1 MSKRLPLLN
10 QLRGAQL
17 HASDPAGHAA
27 LSASAGT
34 GKTHVLTARVLR
46 LLLGGAD
53 PGSILCLTFT
63 KAGAAEMADR
73 IHARLASWVRLADK
87 HLRAELFALGESNGA
102 DELAHARTLF
112 ARVLDATGGGL
123 RIQTIHAF
131 SQSLLAAFPAE
142 AGITPGFRPLDARA
156 ERLLARQVLAD
167 LLVRAEEGGDLP
179 LTEDVRVL
187 SRRLGEAGAEALLLE
202 AARAPDAMEALG
214 PPQGVAARLGAYFG
228 VPTDLDEALVA
239 GCGDACFGEALAR
252 VAAANRA
259 WGAATGHDRAA
270 VAEAF
275 MAADPRDRVGQL
287 ADLARVWLTKS
298 GDRLKVSPKLLG
310 AEPDYHDHL
319 APLAETV
326 ARLLGMQQA
335 AALVAVL
342 AAGLRA
348 GQAYARAYA
357 HAKRAAGAVDF
368 EDLIRGARDLLAT
381 PGMGEWV
388 RYKLDQRT
396 DHILVD
402 EAQDTNAAQWSIVG
416 ELVEEFFQVDPDD
429 NGAKVRTLFTVGD
442 FKQAIF
448 GFQGT
453 EPKEFERA
461 RGYFERKADEAG
473 QPFRNLSL
481 DVSFRSSPPVLD
493 LVNQLVR
500 DIGAERLGLTADAP
514 PHSSFHGAR
523 AGSVTLWKPY
533 SVAAEA
539 DEEESEGEEGWIN
552 DATRGFATR
561 LARQVR
567 GWLDDPFFVH
577 SKGRRLKP
585 EDILILVRRRGEL
598 AGLLVARLHA
608 EGVPVAG
615 VDRLRLD
622 APLAVKD
629 LLAAVR
635 FAAQPLDDLNL
646 ANLLVSPLI
655 GMTQDGL
662 MAVAA
667 ARDGAALWSAV
678 RDRAE
683 PETTAALRSILAMAD
698 YTTPHEFLETLLSG
712 PLDGRRKLVARLG
725 EEARDPM
732 EELVTAA
739 LEFEGATTGAAASL
753 QSFIDWFERGEVEI
767 VRDPASGGD
776 AVRVMT
782 VHGAKGLQAPVV
794 ILADATADPDKS
806 PRGAIR
812 VPLAGVG
819 ERVPLFRPRR
829 SEMVAPL
836 ADLVTAIDERD
847 RQEHWRLLYVAATRA
862 EERLI
867 IAGALGPACKGVPPK
882 DSWFP
887 ALEAAMAALGAEP
900 LEDPNWVWARQYEGR
915 VAAPSAAPRERKRTP
930 APELAA
936 PAWLLAPAPTEAR
949 PPRPLAPSSLGPD
962 DAPDPPPGE
971 AMRAAALRGSHLHAL
986 FERLPAVAPGERR
999 KAGDAWLRGGA
1010 GVASARERAALL
1022 DDALRIIDD
1031 PAFADL
1037 FGPDALAEAPLTA
1050 VLADGTVVAGTVD
1063 RLLVTPTRVRVVDF
1077 KTGRT
1082 VPGSAEEIPG
1092 AYLRQMRAYQAA
1104 LAVVFP
1110 GRDVEAALL
1119 FTAGPRLF
1127 AVDAG

>member
-1 MSKRLPLLN
+1 MAAMGGKRLKLLQ
-10 QLRGAQL
+10 QLQGAQL
-17 HASDPAGHAA
+17 AASDPSGHAA

-46 LLLGGAD
+46 LLLGAAD

-73 IHARLASWVRLADK
+73 IHARLASWVRLADN
-87 HLRAELFALGESNGA
+87 HLRRELFALGENNQTE
-102 DELAHARTLF
+102 DLAQARTLF

-131 SQSLLAAFPAE
+131 AQSLLASFPAE
-142 AGITPGFRPLDARA
+142 AGITPGFQPLDARA

-167 LLVRAEEGGDLP
+167 LLVRAEESGDLG
-179 LTEDVRVL
+179 LIDDVRVL
-187 SRRLGEAGAEALLLE
+187 SRRLGEAGAEALLMQ
-202 AARAPDAMEALG
+202 AARAPDALAALG
-214 PPQGVAARLGAYFG
+214 PRQGIEARLRGYFG
-228 VPTDLDEALVA
+228 VPADLDAALVE
-239 GCGDACFGEALAR
+239 GCGDACFGDALAR

-259 WGAATGHDRAA
+259 WGAATGHERADR
-270 VAEAF
+270 AEAF
-275 MAADPRDRVGQL
+275 MALHPGDRVAQL
-287 ADLARVWLTKS
+287 AELAQLWLTKDGS
-298 GDRLKVSPKLLG
+298 PRKTSAKVLA
-310 AEPDYHDHL
+310 AEPNYDDHL
-319 APLAETV
+319 EPLAETV
-326 ARLLGMQQA
+326 GRLLGIQQA
-335 AALVAVL
+335 AALVTVL

-348 GQAYARAYA
+348 GHTYASAYAD
-357 HAKRAAGAVDF
+357 AKRAAGVVDF
-368 EDLIRGARDLLAT
+368 DDLIRGARDLLGT

-402 EAQDTNAAQWSIVG
+402 EAQDTNAAQWAIVG
-416 ELVEEFFQVDPDD
+416 ELVEEFFQVDPDAV
-429 NGAKVRTLFTVGD
+429 GASVRTLFTVGD

-461 RGYFERKADEAG
+461 RQYFQRKADESG

-500 DIGAERLGLTADAP
+500 DVGADRLGLAEDAP
-514 PHSSFHGAR
+514 PHSSFYAGR

-533 SVAAEA
+533 SSVEAA
-539 DEEESEGEEGWIN
+539 DEEESEGEEGWIS

-567 GWLDDPFFVH
+567 HWLDDPFFVH
-577 SKGRRLKP
+577 AKGRALKP

-629 LLAAVR
+629 LLAAMR

-646 ANLLVSPLI
+646 ANLLVSPLL
-655 GMTQDGL
+655 GMTQNGL
-662 MAVAA
+662 LDVATV
-667 ARDGAALWSAV
+667 REGRSLWSTL
-678 RDRAE
+678 RDRGSPA
-683 PETTAALRSILAMAD
+683 TVDALREMLAMAD
-698 YTTPHEFLETLLSG
+698 FTTPHEFLEGLLSG

-725 EEARDPM
+725 EEARDPI

-739 LEFEGATTGAAASL
+739 LEFESASAPSL

-806 PRGAIR
+806 PRGAIH
-812 VPLAGVG
+812 VPLHDGA
-819 ERVPLFRPRR
+819 RVPLFRPRR
-829 SEMVAPL
+829 AEMAPPLTDIVA
-836 ADLVTAIDERD
+836 AIDERD

-862 EERLI
+862 EERLV
-867 IAGALGPACKGVPPK
+867 IAGALGSACKGEPPK
-882 DSWFP
+882 NSWFP
-887 ALEAAMAALGAEP
+887 ALEASLAALGAEP
-900 LEDPNWVWARQYEGR
+900 REDAEWGYSRCYEGHAPAR
-915 VAAPSAAPRERKRTP
+915 AAPVRERKRTP
-930 APELAA
+930 VPELAP
-936 PAWLLAPAPTEAR
+936 PAWLWSPAPAEAR
-949 PPRPLAPSSLGPD
+949 PPRPLAPSSLGAD
-962 DAPDPPPGE
+962 DAPDPPPGP
-971 AMRAAALRGSHLHAL
+971 AMRPAALRGSHLHAL
-986 FERLPAVAPGERR
+986 FERLPAVPAEARR
-999 KAGDAWLRGGA
+999 GAGDDWLRQSA
-1010 GVASARERAALL
+1010 GVADDGERTALV
-1022 DDALRIIDD
+1022 DDALRVIED
-1031 PAFADL
+1031 PMFADL

-1050 VLADGTVVAGTVD
+1050 VLPDGTVVSGTVD
-1063 RLLVTPTRVRVVDF
+1063 RLLVTADAVRVVDF
-1077 KTGRT
+1077 KTGRA
-1082 VPGSAEEIPG
+1082 VPASSAAIPA
-1092 AYLRQMRAYQAA
+1092 AYMRQMRAYAAA
-1104 LAVVFP
+1104 LAVIFP
-1110 GRDVEAALL
+1110 GRAVEAALL
-1119 FTAGPRLF
+1119 FTSGPRLF

>member
-1 MSKRLPLLN
+1 MSKRLPLLK
-10 QLRGAQL
+10 QLQGAQL
-17 HASDPAGHAA
+17 AASDPSGHAA

-73 IHARLASWVRLADK
+73 IHARLASWVRLADN
-87 HLRAELFALGESNGA
+87 HLSRELFALGEKNQRE
-102 DELAHARTLF
+102 DLAQARTLF

-131 SQSLLAAFPAE
+131 AQSLLASFPAE
-142 AGITPGFRPLDARA
+142 AGITPGFQPLDARA

-167 LLVRAEEGGDLP
+167 LLVRAEEGGDLG
-179 LTEDVRVL
+179 LIDDVRVL
-187 SRRLGEAGAEALLLE
+187 SRRLGEAGAEALLMQ
-202 AARAPDAMEALG
+202 AARAPDAMAALG
-214 PPQGVAARLGAYFG
+214 PRQGMEARLRGYFG
-228 VPTDLDEALVA
+228 VPADLDAALVE
-239 GCGDACFGEALAR
+239 GCGDACFGDALAR

-259 WGAATGHDRAA
+259 WGAATGHERADR
-270 VAEAF
+270 AEAF
-275 MAADPRDRVGQL
+275 MALHPGDRVAQL
-287 ADLARVWLTKS
+287 AELAQLWLTK
-298 GDRLKVSPKLLG
+298 DRSPRTTPAKLLA
-310 AEPDYHDHL
+310 AEPDYHGHL
-319 APLAETV
+319 EPLAETV
-326 ARLLGMQQA
+326 GRLLGIQQA
-335 AALVAVL
+335 AALVTVL

-348 GQAYARAYA
+348 GHSYASSYA
-357 HAKRAAGAVDF
+357 DAKRAAGAVDF
-368 EDLIRGARDLLAT
+368 DDLIRGARDLLAT

-402 EAQDTNAAQWSIVG
+402 EAQDTNAAQWAIVG
-416 ELVEEFFQVDPDD
+416 ELAEEFFQVDPGEVADRTR
-429 NGAKVRTLFTVGD
+429 KVRTLFTVGD

-461 RGYFERKADEAG
+461 RRYFQEKAEASD
-473 QPFRNLSL
+473 QRFANLSL

-500 DIGAERLGLTADAP
+500 DVGAERLGLAEAAP
-514 PHSSFHGAR
+514 PHSSFHTGR
-523 AGSVTLWKPY
+523 SGSVTLWKPY
-533 SVAAEA
+533 SPVEAA

-567 GWLDDPFFVH
+567 QWLDDPFFVH
-577 SKGRRLKP
+577 AKGRPLKP

-629 LLAAVR
+629 LLAAMR

-646 ANLLVSPLI
+646 ANLLVSPLL

-662 MAVAA
+662 MDVAA
-667 ARDGAALWSAV
+667 MRDGASLWSAL
-678 RDRAE
+678 RDRGDPASVG
-683 PETTAALRSILAMAD
+683 ALRAMLAMAD
-698 YTTPHEFLETLLSG
+698 FTTPHEFLETLLSG

-725 EEARDPM
+725 EEARDPI

-739 LEFEGATTGAAASL
+739 LEFESASAPSL

-794 ILADATADPDKS
+794 ILADATADPERS
-806 PRGAIR
+806 PRSAIH
-812 VPLAGVG
+812 VPLDDGA
-819 ERVPLFRPRR
+819 RVPLFRPRKA
-829 SEMVAPL
+829 EMAPPLTDVVA
-836 ADLVTAIDERD
+836 AIDERD

-862 EERLI
+862 EERLV
-867 IAGALGPACKGVPPK
+867 IAGALGPACKGEPPK
-882 DSWFP
+882 NSWFP
-887 ALEAAMAALGAEP
+887 ALEASLAELGAEP
-900 LEDPNWVWARQYEGR
+900 LEDKEWGYSRCYQGDTPAR
-915 VAAPSAAPRERKRTP
+915 AAPLRERKRTP
-930 APELAA
+930 VPELAP
-936 PAWLLAPAPTEAR
+936 PAWLWSPAPAEAR
-949 PPRPLAPSSLGPD
+949 PPRPLAPSSLGAD
-962 DAPDPPPGE
+962 DAPDPPPGP

-986 FERLPAVAPGERR
+986 FERLPAVPPQARR
-999 KAGDAWLRGGA
+999 GAGDDWLRQSA
-1010 GVASARERAALL
+1010 GVTEGRERGALL
-1022 DDALRIIDD
+1022 DDALRVIED

-1050 VLADGTVVAGTVD
+1050 VLPDGTVVSGTVD
-1063 RLLVTPTRVRVVDF
+1063 RLLVTADAVRVVDF
-1077 KTGRT
+1077 KTGRA
-1082 VPGSAEEIPG
+1082 VPASSADIPA
-1092 AYLRQMRAYQAA
+1092 AYMRQMRAYAAA
-1104 LAVVFP
+1104 LAVIFP
-1110 GRDVEAALL
+1110 GRAVEAALL
-1119 FTAGPRLF
+1119 FTSGPRLF

>member
-1 MSKRLPLLN
+1 MASKRLKLL
-10 QLRGAQL
+10 QTLQGAQL
-17 HASDPAGHAA
+17 AASDPSGHAA

-87 HLRAELFALGESNGA
+87 YLRAELYSLGEPNQP
-102 DELAHARTLF
+102 DDLALARTLF

-142 AGITPGFRPLDARA
+142 AGITPGFQPLDARA

-167 LLVRAEEGGDLP
+167 LLVRAEDGGDLG
-179 LTEDVRVL
+179 LMDDVRVL
-187 SRRLGEAGAEALLLE
+187 SRRLGEAGAESLLMQ
-202 AARAPDAMEALG
+202 AARAPDAMDALG
-214 PPQGVAARLGAYFG
+214 PRQGIEVRLGSYFG
-228 VPTDLDEALVA
+228 LPADLDTALVE
-239 GCGDACFGEALAR
+239 GCGDACFGEALAK
-252 VAAANRA
+252 VAGANRA
-259 WGAATGHDRAA
+259 WGAATGHERAD
-270 VAEAF
+270 VAEGF
-275 MAADPRDRVGQL
+275 MALHPGARIAQL
-287 ADLARVWLTKS
+287 AELAQVWLTRDGS
-298 GDRLKVSPKLLG
+298 PRKVSAKLLA
-310 AEPDYHDHL
+310 AEPDYHAHL
-319 APLAETV
+319 EPLAEAV
-326 ARLLGMQQA
+326 ERLLGMQQS

-357 HAKRAAGAVDF
+357 DAKRAAGAVDF
-368 EDLIRGARDLLAT
+368 DDLIRGARDLLTT

-402 EAQDTNAAQWSIVG
+402 EAQDTNAAQWAIVG
-416 ELVEEFFQVDPDD
+416 ELVEEFFQVDPDER
-429 NGAKVRTLFTVGD
+429 GAKVRTLFTVGD

-461 RGYFERKADEAG
+461 RRYFQQKAEEAG
-473 QPFRNLSL
+473 QAFRNLSL

-500 DIGAERLGLTADAP
+500 DIGAEQLGLAEDAP
-514 PHSSFHGAR
+514 PHSSFHAAR
-523 AGSVTLWKPY
+523 SGSVTSWKPY
-533 SVAAEA
+533 SPIDEA
-539 DEEESEGEEGWIN
+539 DEEESEGEEGWIS

-567 GWLDDPFFVH
+567 AWLDDPFFVH
-577 SKGRRLKP
+577 AKGRPLKP

-646 ANLLVSPLI
+646 ANLLVSPLM
-655 GMTQDGL
+655 GWSQDRL

-667 ARDGAALWSAV
+667 AREGIGLWSAL
-678 RDRAE
+678 RDRGD
-683 PETTAALRSILAMAD
+683 TATIDALRAILTMAD
-698 YTTPHEFLETLLSG
+698 FTTPHEFLETLLSG

-725 EEARDPM
+725 EEARDPI

-739 LEFEGATTGAAASL
+739 LEFETASAPSL

-806 PRGAIR
+806 PRSAIR
-812 VPLAGVG
+812 VPLGG
-819 ERVPLFRPRR
+819 DTHVPLFRPRKA
-829 SEMVAPL
+829 EMAPPLTDVVA
-836 ADLVTAIDERD
+836 AIDARD

-867 IAGALGPACKGVPPK
+867 VAGALGPACKGVPPK
-882 DSWFP
+882 NSWFP
-887 ALEAAMAALGAEP
+887 ALEASLEALGAQ
-900 LEDPNWVWARQYEGR
+900 ARDDATWGYVRHYEGS
-915 VAAPSAAPRERKRTP
+915 VAARAAPVREHRRTP
-930 APELAA
+930 VPELA
-936 PAWLLAPAPTEAR
+936 PPGWLFAPAPVEAR

-962 DAPDPPPGE
+962 DAADPPPGP

-986 FERLPAVAPGERR
+986 FERLPAVVPEGRR
-999 KAGDAWLRGGA
+999 PAGDAWLRDSA
-1010 GVASARERAALL
+1010 GVDDATARAGLL

-1031 PAFADL
+1031 PAYAGI
-1037 FGPDALAEAPLTA
+1037 FGPEALAEAPLTA
-1050 VLADGTVVAGTVD
+1050 VLPDGTVVSGTVD
-1063 RLLVTPTRVRVVDF
+1063 CLLVTPTMVRVVDF
-1077 KTGRT
+1077 KTGRN
-1082 VPGSAEEIPG
+1082 VPATSADVPA
-1092 AYLRQMRAYQAA
+1092 AYLRQMRAYAAA
-1104 LAVVFP
+1104 LGVIFP
-1110 GRDVEAALL
+1110 GRTVEAALL
-1119 FTAGPRLF
+1119 FTSGPRLF
-1127 AVDAG
+1127 AIDAG